1 MKDYSEIVET
11 WFSRLEKGYAMPPYS
26 KSQLRVLKNVLAE
39 MNIVG
44 TIDTQKINEAPEDN
58 QRLERIIAILR
69 KNPEFISAVYRET
82 MKYSEEGVNIDS
94 DLEKADNERDH
105 MASKQIFKALVKAIN
120 DTPGDYDDIERFV
133 LGYGQFDFI
142 DTKKLMSGATSFRE
156 FIVSRN
162 DVSFEFLYALFLN
175 LYDVT
180 VTISGSNRGPGEVA
194 LALLSPKI
202 TFADVGDL
210 KVNSDFVEV
219 KGELRKG
226 SGGGRL
232 KNSNADFGKIFL
244 DSAYL
249 NRLYDELNIPEEN
262 RRYKIVGSGRSND
275 NLALIAQEL
284 ESVVPGTGQ
293 VFAERIINDVFIN
306 APQDMKDAFIDK
318 VLTIDPAQS
327 FSDMAEIAYMNYVEV
342 LKGKAFSHFLLL
354 NKGME
359 KAVAFPIENYKS
371 FLNKD
376 YIFTSLSFVD
386 KQQGPAIQ
394 LQMR

>member
-44 TIDTQKINEAPEDN
+44 TIDTQKINEAPKDKE
-58 QRLERIIAILR
+58 RLEKIIAILR
-69 KNPEFISAVYRET
+69 KNPAFISAVFRET
-82 MKYSEEGVNIDS
+82 MKYSEEGVDIGTE
-94 DLEKADNERDH
+94 LEKSTGESDH
-105 MASKQIFKALVKAIN
+105 KNREILKYFIKAIN

-142 DTKKLMSGATSFRE
+142 DTKKLMSGATSFRD

-262 RRYKIVGSGRSND
+262 RKYKIVGSGRSND
-275 NLALIAQEL
+275 NLVLIAQEL

-293 VFAERIINDVFIN
+293 VFAETIINDVFIN

-386 KQQGPAIQ
+386 KRGGPAIQ

>member
-44 TIDTQKINEAPEDN
+44 TIDTQKINEAPKDKE
-58 QRLERIIAILR
+58 RLEKIIAILR
-69 KNPEFISAVYRET
+69 KNPAFISAVFRET
-82 MKYSEEGVNIDS
+82 MKYSEEGVDIGPE
-94 DLEKADNERDH
+94 LEKSTGESDH
-105 MASKQIFKALVKAIN
+105 KNREILKYFIKAIN

-142 DTKKLMSGATSFRE
+142 DTKKLMSGATSFRD

>member
-44 TIDTQKINEAPEDN
+44 TIDTQKINEAPKDKE
-58 QRLERIIAILR
+58 RLEKIIAILR
-69 KNPEFISAVYRET
+69 KNPAFISAVFRET
-82 MKYSEEGVNIDS
+82 MKYSEEGVDIGPE
-94 DLEKADNERDH
+94 LEKSTGESDH
-105 MASKQIFKALVKAIN
+105 KNREILKYFIKAIN

-142 DTKKLMSGATSFRE
+142 DTKKLMSGATSFRD

-262 RRYKIVGSGRSND
+262 RKYKIVGSGRSND
-275 NLALIAQEL
+275 NLVLIAQEL

-386 KQQGPAIQ
+386 KRGGPAIQ

>member
-44 TIDTQKINEAPEDN
+44 TIDTQKINEAPKDKE
-58 QRLERIIAILR
+58 RLEKIIAILR
-69 KNPEFISAVYRET
+69 KNPSFISAVFRET
-82 MKYSEEGVNIDS
+82 MKYSEEGVDIGPE
-94 DLEKADNERDH
+94 LEKSTGESDH
-105 MASKQIFKALVKAIN
+105 KNREILKYFIKAIN

-262 RRYKIVGSGRSND
+262 RKYKIVGSGRSNN

-318 VLTIDPAQS
+318 VLTIDPAQA

-342 LKGKAFSHFLLL
+342 LKGKSFSHFLLL

-359 KAVAFPIENYKS
+359 KAVAFQIENYKS